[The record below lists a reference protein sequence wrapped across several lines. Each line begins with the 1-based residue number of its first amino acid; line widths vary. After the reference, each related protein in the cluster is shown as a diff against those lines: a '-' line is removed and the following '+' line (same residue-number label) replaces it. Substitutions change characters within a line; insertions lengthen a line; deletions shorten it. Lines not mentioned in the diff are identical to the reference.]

1 MLRTQETA
9 NSDRYTSP
17 SETDKCEEFLC
28 DLPNRNKK
36 LHFSILQQLID
47 HETAPLA
54 TRPLRSPSSCSGCEP
69 LIFDRESPL
78 ASTCQRWS
86 SWAQLFTRRL
96 WTFGYQEQALA
107 SIFDALPADF
117 CATIQTASER
127 VWRVMQS
134 SSHSRAPLAVEG
146 AGEGGMES
154 GEHSF
159 LECLEDIWERD
170 GEEGFIEFVFDPAT
184 QQRVNVILNSR
195 TSTLAGMHKE
205 EVGGCLSRTFSR
217 WLLLCGARSRP
228 TDRRCAAAGA
238 VGTTRCTHRVAA
250 ARLPLRAAPPV
261 APRRT
266 LGPRGDAP
274 ALGRDLHE
282 DGACGWGAA
291 GGQPGADGD
300 DQALQPRGASDAGDG
315 L

>member
-1 MLRTQETA
+1 MMSPKRDRVLANIVRQGHDVFGPMIEVSTSQCLICVQYLDAQVSMQETVFEKEDEGCSSND
-9 NSDRYTSP
+9 NSSQR
-17 SETDKCEEFLC
+17 
-28 DLPNRNKK
+28 DL
-36 LHFSILQQLID
+36 HISILRRLFEPKEGS
-47 HETAPLA
+47 HVE
-54 TRPLRSPSSCSGCEP
+54 RPLVTPSSCDGVSP
-69 LIFDRESPL
+69 LQFDRTGPL

-238 VGTTRCTHRVAA
+238 AGAARCTHRVVAA
-250 ARLPLRAAPPV
+250 
-261 APRRT
+261 
-266 LGPRGDAP
+266 
-274 ALGRDLHE
+274 
-282 DGACGWGAA
+282 
-291 GGQPGADGD
+291 
-300 DQALQPRGASDAGDG
+300 
-315 L
+315 